1 MDVAVQVAAMLALL
15 SLSTMLLTVAR
26 LAAQKTRQVAL
37 EVDVY
42 EASLK
47 QQAEDEDMMGGAY

>member
-1 MDVAVQVAAMLALL
+1 MDVAVQVVAILALL

-37 EVDVY
+37 EVEVY